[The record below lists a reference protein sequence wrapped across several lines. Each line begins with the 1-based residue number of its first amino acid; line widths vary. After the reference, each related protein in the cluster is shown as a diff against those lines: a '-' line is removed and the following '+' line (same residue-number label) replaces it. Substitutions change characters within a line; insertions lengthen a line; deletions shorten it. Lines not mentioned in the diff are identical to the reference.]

1 MGLNRAAPARGGM
14 YPYLRRNG
22 IGFLAVLANRSNL
35 ALGDGWQNP
44 AIFCGDLAKK
54 ITEIWNELDE
64 KQANRLLKYFGF
76 LEI

>member
-1 MGLNRAAPARGGM
+1 MRKNGM
-14 YPYLRRNG
+14 
-22 IGFLAVLANRSNL
+22 GFLIAFVNKPNL
-35 ALGDGWQNP
+35 TLGDGWQNP